1 MDKIYGIVGQL
12 REVEDQLIKDLKET
26 TVPTQQLAKKYG
38 VSRQAI
44 FDFIH
49 RKNITRP
56 KREHTEKRL
65 IRQRLIR
72 IAKKHH
78 SDFISSRTI
87 KKTLG
92 IRTGKWLYHRS
103 ILRKK
108 GLISQNFGRLRS
120 ERVEQAYQIYFEKR
134 LPVKVIGKLVG
145 FESFGS
151 IILNHKASGWDV
163 PAPLFK
169 YDGNAHRDAKLNMMK
184 RKKKG

>member
-1 MDKIYGIVGQL
+1 MGIIVQL
-12 REVEDQLIKDLKET
+12 KKVEGELIKDLKET
-26 TVPTQQLAKKYG
+26 AVPSQQLATKYG
-38 VSRQAI
+38 VSKQAI

-49 RKNITRP
+49 RKNIIRP
-56 KREHTEKRL
+56 KREHTKKCLICKRL
-65 IRQRLIR
+65 IS
-72 IAKKHH
+72 IAEKPH
-78 SDFISSRTI
+78 SNFISSRTI